1 MSGAF
6 ATAMGVLAADPNLG
20 ADALWRSRGTGPE
33 VPVRVVRS
41 SPDRLADAFGTPVLQ
56 ATDVLAVAVAALPA
70 PVEAGDTFR
79 IGDAELLT
87 ALHAERD
94 AAGAAWRV
102 PCRR

>member
-1 MSGAF
+1 MDAF
-6 ATAMGVLAADPNLG
+6 AAAMAALAADPNLG

-41 SPDRLADAFGTPVLQ
+41 SPDRLADAFGTSVLQ

-79 IGDAELLT
+79 IGDDELLT

>member
-6 ATAMGVLAADPNLG
+6 AAAMAALAADPNLG
-20 ADALWRSRGTGPE
+20 TGALWRSQGTGPA

-41 SPDRLADAFGTPVLQ
+41 SPDRLGDAFGTSVLQ
-56 ATDVLAVAVAALPA
+56 ATDVLAVAVAALPV

-79 IGDAELLT
+79 IGAELLA

>member
-1 MSGAF
+1 VP
-6 ATAMGVLAADPNLG
+6 TASAPTAPERSADL
-20 ADALWRSRGTGPE
+20 D
-33 VPVRVVRS
+33 
-41 SPDRLADAFGTPVLQ
+41 
-56 ATDVLAVAVAALPA
+56 DVLAVAVAALPA

-79 IGDAELLT
+79 IGGAELLT

>member
-1 MSGAF
+1 MDAF
-6 ATAMGVLAADPNLG
+6 AAAMGVLAADPNLG
-20 ADALWRSRGTGPE
+20 TDALWRSRGTGPE
-33 VPVRVVRS
+33 MPVRVVRS
-41 SPDRLADAFGTPVLQ
+41 SPDRLADAFGTSVLQ

-79 IGDAELLT
+79 IGGAELLT

-94 AAGAAWRV
+94 ATGAAWRV

>member
-1 MSGAF
+1 MDAF
-6 ATAMGVLAADPNLG
+6 AAAMAALAADPNLG
-20 ADALWRSRGTGPE
+20 ADALWRSRGSGPE

-41 SPDRLADAFGTPVLQ
+41 SPDRLADAFGTSVLQ
-56 ATDVLAVAVAALPA
+56 ATDVLAVAVVALPL
-70 PVEAGDTFR
+70 VEAGDTFR
-79 IGDAELLT
+79 IGDGELLT

>member
-1 MSGAF
+1 MDAF
-6 ATAMGVLAADPNLG
+6 AAAMAALAADPNLG
-20 ADALWRSRGTGPE
+20 VDALWRSRGTAPE

-41 SPDRLADAFGTPVLQ
+41 SPDRLSDAFGTSVLQ
-56 ATDVLAVAVAALPA
+56 ATDVLAVAVAALPLA
-70 PVEAGDTFR
+70 EGGATFR
-79 IGDAELLT
+79 IGDADLLT